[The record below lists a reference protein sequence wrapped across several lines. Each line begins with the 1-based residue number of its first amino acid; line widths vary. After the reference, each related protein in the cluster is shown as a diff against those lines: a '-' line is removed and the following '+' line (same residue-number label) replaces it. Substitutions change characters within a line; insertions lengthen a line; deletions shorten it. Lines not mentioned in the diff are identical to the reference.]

1 MCTKSRFYRSTT
13 RSNVHKLSSFFA
25 FEVILRDLLAT
36 CQTMCILHEQSAA
49 EAPNDFEKTI
59 RRINGHTKHRYSI
72 LMYLFNSG
80 HISTRCRT
88 ILNRICLKLNHK
100 VANYNIKLILMK
112 LYQIHNTND
121 FSNQNALRDHGHY
134 GWIIKWCWF
143 CGLLGI
149 DFRKKIRR
157 INGHTKY
164 RSFIQMYLPV

>member
-13 RSNVHKLSSFFA
+13 RSNVHKLSSLFA

-59 RRINGHTKHRYSI
+59 RRINGHTKHRYFI

-134 GWIIKWCWF
+134 G
-143 CGLLGI
+143 
-149 DFRKKIRR
+149 
-157 INGHTKY
+157 
-164 RSFIQMYLPV
+164 